1 MAITKIT
8 SDVIAGLESSKI
20 SGLASSATTD
30 TTDASNISSGT
41 LAPARMGSGTPGS
54 GNFLRGDGSWQS
66 AGGGIVGVSTFTSS
80 GTWTKAT
87 REAALGVTIKRVIV
101 EVVGGGGGGERS
113 SSSSGYSNGGG
124 GGYARKLIDVST
136 ISSATVT
143 VGAGGIGRTGSNGV
157 GTNGGNTIWSDG
169 TNTITGGGGSGNG
182 PPASGGTASGGDF
195 NLRGKWGSTQGIG
208 GDSFY
213 GHGSADGNESVYGY
227 GAGGRGGYN
236 ANAGNGTDGIVIV
249 TEIAG

>member
-66 AGGGIVGVSTFTSS
+66 AGGGIAGISAFTSS

-87 REAALGVTIKRVIV
+87 RESALGVTIKKVIV
-101 EVVGGGGGGERS
+101 EVQGGGGYGRVN
-113 SSSSGYSNGGG
+113 SGTSADRYGGGG
-124 GGYARKLIDVST
+124 GGYARKIIDVSS

-143 VGAGGIGRTGSNGV
+143 VGGAGGTSQ
-157 GTNGGNTIWSDG
+157 WSDG
-169 TNTITGGGGSGNG
+169 TNTVIGNKGSNAPNSNFG
-182 PPASGGTASGGDF
+182 AGGTGVGGDV
-195 NLRGKWGSTQGIG
+195 NIKGGYGYYTHG
-208 GDSFY
+208 GDSY
-213 GHGSADGNESVYGY
+213 LGNSGGGDLGQTAGGY
-227 GAGGRGGYN
+227 GAGGAGGVN
-236 ANAGNGTDGIVIV
+236 SGGSPSPGIVIV